1 MVRDGN
7 PVRNRWEGGEAAL
20 GGWCVIPSAL
30 SAEMLAQ
37 RGFDWIGLDWQHG
50 FMDLETTASMISAIS
65 ITGAAPLV
73 RVAFN
78 EPWMIGKALDMGA
91 YGVIVPLVNDRR
103 EAEAAVA
110 ACRYP
115 PAGRRSFGPVKNAPA
130 IGTDHHRCNQRVVC
144 AVMIETREGFENRDE
159 ICSTT
164 GLDAVFIGP
173 DDLRIS
179 LGLEHGA
186 PADEAVAHVLAACRR
201 HGVVAGIHVA
211 DGHGAR
217 ARTADGFLLIGI
229 GSDGDFLAYSADSAL
244 TTARGAT
251 PEAAGPTKERT
262 VQAVVWAG
270 L

>member
-1 MVRDGN
+1 MTHGDN
-7 PVRNRWEGGEAAL
+7 PVRSRWESDEAAF

-37 RGFDWIGLDWQHG
+37 RGFDWVGIDWQHG
-50 FMDLETTASMISAIS
+50 FMDLETTASMIQAVS
-65 ITGAAPLV
+65 IAGAAPLV

-78 EPWMIGKALDMGA
+78 EPWIVGKALDMGA
-91 YGVIVPLVNDRR
+91 YGVIVPLVDDRR
-103 EAEAAVA
+103 QAEAAVA

-115 PAGRRSFGPVKNAPA
+115 PAGRRSYGPVKNAPA
-130 IGTDHHRCNQRVVC
+130 IGTDQGRCNERVIC

-159 ICSTT
+159 ICATP

-179 LGLEHGA
+179 LGLEHGEQLEKA
-186 PADEAVAHVLAACRR
+186 MAAVGESCRAA
-201 HGVVAGIHVA
+201 GVVAGIH
-211 DGHGAR
+211 
-217 ARTADGFLLIGI
+217 TADGPGARSRAAEGFRLIGI
-229 GSDGDFLAYSADSAL
+229 GSDGDFLAYSADEAL
-244 TTARGAT
+244 TAARGAA
-251 PEAAGPTKERT
+251 PAAAGPTGDRI